1 MTSLLDEVTENENLP
16 GVINYIYTEQG
27 RITMPV
33 AMALKAKILVYAA
46 SPMFNGNTDFS
57 ELVDSDGNNLFN
69 QNYDP
74 NKWVLAKE
82 ALFQLLKMQSSMDTN
97 FNFNKQIP
105 IRGFK

>member
-1 MTSLLDEVTENENLP
+1 MTSLLDEVIDNENLP

-57 ELVDSDGNNLFN
+57 ELVDSDGNNLVN

-82 ALFQLLKMQSSMDTN
+82 ALFSAIENASSMATN
-97 FNFNKQIP
+97 FIILINKSQY
-105 IRGFK
+105 